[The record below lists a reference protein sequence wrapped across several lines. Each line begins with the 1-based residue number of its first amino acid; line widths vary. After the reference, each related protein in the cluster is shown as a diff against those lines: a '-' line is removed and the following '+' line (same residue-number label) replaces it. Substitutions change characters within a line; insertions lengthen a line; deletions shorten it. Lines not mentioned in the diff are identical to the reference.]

1 MHKNNNFFIDKN
13 FFLQNLSNFVEKN
26 MQRIDLLRKKL
37 LSNNNQE
44 ILEALEEFEENNIFE
59 LIPDIFNLYFKCN
72 DEIQKKILF
81 LFREMK
87 HNKAIP
93 YYMNELISLQNIEQ
107 YPELIKI
114 CWENSLDYSKYM
126 DFFLNLI
133 FTQSYEISIEAMTV
147 IEQNIHFLDEEQKK
161 DLLHTILIKMIDI
174 EDKKKP
180 ILELIKN
187 SIIEHLS

>member
-1 MHKNNNFFIDKN
+1 
-13 FFLQNLSNFVEKN
+13 
-26 MQRIDLLRKKL
+26 MQKIDLLRKKL
-37 LSNNNQE
+37 LSNNIQE
-44 ILEALEEFEENNIFE
+44 IIEALEEFEENNFFE
-59 LIPDIFNLYFKCN
+59 LIPDIFNLYLKAN
-72 DEIQKKILF
+72 TLVKNKILF

-147 IEQNIHFLDEEQKK
+147 IEQNIHFLDEEHKK
-161 DLLHTILIKMIDI
+161 DLLHTILVKMIDI